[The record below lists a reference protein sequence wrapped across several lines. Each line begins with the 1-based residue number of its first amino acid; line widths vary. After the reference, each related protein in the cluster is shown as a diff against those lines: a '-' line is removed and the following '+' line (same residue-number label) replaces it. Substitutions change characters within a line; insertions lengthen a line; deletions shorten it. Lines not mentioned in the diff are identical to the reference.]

1 MLGVLFFECQPNDIN
16 QYHSYTEQSE
26 LSSCISQSCLPTSCI
41 PPWSKTGRFR
51 NRPPAR
57 FAAPGGDFLV
67 PRATFKRK
75 TACWKTA
82 KKKTFPNNDGNTA
95 VFTAQ
100 HDFFCGCRGTSVWE
114 IQGAVRLLSGFPL
127 EKLTTN
133 NLSGCPGGSAK
144 KEPECSCIVALEL
157 WQCRG
162 NWCHKND
169 VSKLIGTGR
178 ATSDRDP
185 TYWVTEFRLL

>member
-1 MLGVLFFECQPNDIN
+1 M
-16 QYHSYTEQSE
+16 Y
-26 LSSCISQSCLPTSCI
+26 SSVVENWPFQKPSTC
-41 PPWSKTGRFR
+41 K
-51 NRPPAR
+51 
-57 FAAPGGDFLV
+57 
-67 PRATFKRK
+67 
-75 TACWKTA
+75 
-82 KKKTFPNNDGNTA
+82 
-95 VFTAQ
+95 
-100 HDFFCGCRGTSVWE
+100 
-114 IQGAVRLLSGFPL
+114 VRLSWWRFFGTPGNIY
-127 EKLTTN
+127 EKDRLLKNRKKENVSKQRREHCGVHCTTRFFLWLPWHFGMRNSRCGETFIWFSPGKMWPLTTN